1 MDSSTSGYRIEWP
14 DTIETRIRT
23 GEVIGVK
30 TDDYENWRIAVVR
43 WLRSDESHQMGV
55 EVIASAATAYSA
67 RAMHSGLASG
77 DFQRALLIPGRD
89 SGPLVMLTNITGFAT
104 GQTVELI
111 RPGHVMRIKLDEIVD
126 SSTAYKLF
134 AYTDTNRQQ
143 TSSVDRIVVK
153 RSDDDDNEGDFN
165 KLWDIL

>member
-1 MDSSTSGYRIEWP
+1 
-14 DTIETRIRT
+14 
-23 GEVIGVK
+23 
-30 TDDYENWRIAVVR
+30 
-43 WLRSDESHQMGV
+43 
-55 EVIASAATAYSA
+55 
-67 RAMHSGLASG
+67 
-77 DFQRALLIPGRD
+77 
-89 SGPLVMLTNITGFAT
+89 MLTNITGFAT

-143 TSSVDRIVVK
+143 TSSVDRIVAK
-153 RSDDDDNEGDFN
+153 RGDDDDNEGDFN